1 MNKKSTHSL
10 SVIPTSL
17 SFLVVT
23 LLVLGVFFR
32 FANIDTKIYWY
43 DETHTSL
50 RVSGYTEAEAVQFL
64 SKNQIITSETLQTFQ
79 RPNPERGISKI
90 VQNFATEDAQHPPL
104 YYLMSSVWMKWF
116 GNSVAVRRSL
126 SAFISL
132 LSFPAIYW
140 LCLELFQSSM
150 TGAIAV
156 GLIAISPIQ
165 VLYAQE
171 ARQYSLWTVT
181 ILLSSAALLR
191 AMRLK
196 TKGSWVIY
204 AVTALTSLYTFLF
217 SGLVLVGHG
226 LYVMIVERFRA
237 SKTFIAY
244 LLASLATLLLFLPWL
259 LVVVQGVSKIQTTT
273 AWTANNMTLP
283 DLIREW
289 IRNLARIFID
299 WNYES
304 TSPFIS
310 KVIFYLSTLALL
322 LLVGYSFYFLCRY
335 TPKRT
340 WLFVVIL
347 TGCLGVPLALS
358 DLFLGG
364 TRSTIGRY
372 LFPCFLGI
380 QLTVAYTIAT
390 KLSASFIKN
399 WQQKLWQTILFLVV
413 SGGVVSCVISSQSE
427 VWWTKYY
434 SNRLPAV
441 AEIINQSPNP
451 LLISDSQTGD
461 LLTLSYLLKPN
472 VSLIVNP
479 LCTNCGMSYPS
490 QSEAFI
496 PQVSGNFSDIF
507 FFNLDGYRKWLDKM
521 ATIGDY
527 RIVTSS
533 PNLANMLWK
542 LEKK

>member
-1 MNKKSTHSL
+1 VNKKSTHSL

-17 SFLVVT
+17 SFLVIT
-23 LLVLGVFFR
+23 LLALGVFFR

-196 TKGSWVIY
+196 TKASWVIY
-204 AVTALTSLYTFLF
+204 AVTALTSIYTFLF
-217 SGLVLVGHG
+217 SGFVLVGHG
-226 LYVMIVERFRA
+226 LYVATVERFRA
-237 SKTFIAY
+237 SKIFIAY

-259 LVVVQGVSKIQTTT
+259 LVVVQGLSKIQTTT

-289 IRNLARIFID
+289 IRNLVRTFID
-299 WNYES
+299 WNSDS
-304 TSPFIS
+304 TSPFVS
-310 KVIFYLSTLALL
+310 KVIFYLCTVALL
-322 LLVGYSFYFLCRY
+322 LLVGYSFYFLCRS
-335 TPKRT
+335 TSKQT

-347 TGCLGVPLALS
+347 TGCLGVPLVLS
-358 DLFLGG
+358 DVFLGG

-390 KLSASFIKN
+390 KLGASLIKN
-399 WQQKLWQTILFLVV
+399 WQQKLWQAIVFIVV
-413 SGGVVSCVISSQSE
+413 SGGVVSCVISLQSE

-441 AEIINQSPNP
+441 AEIINQSQNP

-472 VSLIVNP
+472 VKLIVNP
-479 LCTNCGMSYPS
+479 LCTNCGMTYPS

-496 PQVSGNFSDIF
+496 PTISGNFSDIF
-507 FFNLDGYRKWLDKM
+507 FFNLDGYRKWLEKI
-521 ATIGDY
+521 ATLEDY
-527 RIVTSS
+527 KIVNIS
-533 PNLANMLWK
+533 PNLADRLWK
-542 LEKK
+542 LEKE

>member
-1 MNKKSTHSL
+1 MNKKYTHIL
-10 SVIPTSL
+10 GVIPTSL
-17 SFLVVT
+17 SFLLIT

-32 FANIDTKIYWY
+32 FANIDKKIYWY

-64 SKNQIITSETLQTFQ
+64 SKNQIITSEALQKFQ

-104 YYLMSSVWMKWF
+104 YYLMASVWMKWF
-116 GNSVAVRRSL
+116 GDSVAVRRSL

-140 LCLELFQSSM
+140 LCLELFQSSL
-150 TGAIAV
+150 TGAIAI

-196 TKGSWVIY
+196 TKGSWAIY
-204 AVTALTSLYTFLF
+204 AVTALTSIYTFLF
-217 SGLVLVGHG
+217 SGFVLVGHG
-226 LYVMIVERFRA
+226 LYVSTVERFRA

-244 LLASLATLLLFLPWL
+244 LLASLVTLLLFLPWL
-259 LVVVQGVSKIQTTT
+259 LVVVQGLSKIQTTT
-273 AWTANNMTLP
+273 AWTANNMTLQ

-299 WNYES
+299 WNSES
-304 TSPFIS
+304 TNPFVS
-310 KVIFYLSTLALL
+310 KAIFYLSALALL
-322 LLVGYSFYFLCRY
+322 LLVGYSFYFLCRS
-335 TPKRT
+335 TSKQT
-340 WLFVVIL
+340 WLFVIIL
-347 TGCLGVPLALS
+347 TSCLGVPLVLS
-358 DLFLGG
+358 DVFLGG

-372 LFPCFLGI
+372 LFSCFLGI

-390 KLSASFIKN
+390 KLGASLIN
-399 WQQKLWQTILFLVV
+399 DWQQKLWQTILFLVV
-413 SGGVVSCVISSQSE
+413 SGGVVSCVISLQSE

-441 AEIINQSPNP
+441 AEIINQSPTP

-472 VSLIVNP
+472 VKLIVNP

-490 QSEAFI
+490 QSEVFI
-496 PQVSGNFSDIF
+496 PQLSGNFSDIF
-507 FFNLDGYRKWLDKM
+507 FFNLDGHRKWLEKI
-521 ATIGDY
+521 AAQGDY
-527 RIVTSS
+527 KIVTSS
-533 PNLANMLWK
+533 PNLANILWE
-542 LEKK
+542 LEKE

>member
-1 MNKKSTHSL
+1 VNKKFTHSL
-10 SVIPTSL
+10 SVIPTGL
-17 SFLVVT
+17 SFLFIT

-32 FANIDTKIYWY
+32 FANLDRKIYWY

-140 LCLELFQSSM
+140 LCLELFQSSL
-150 TGAIAV
+150 TGAIAI

-226 LYVMIVERFRA
+226 LYVIIVDRFRA

-273 AWTANNMTLP
+273 AWTATNMTLP

-289 IRNLARIFID
+289 IINFARTFID
-299 WNYES
+299 WNYDS
-304 TSPFIS
+304 ANPFIS
-310 KVIFYLSTLALL
+310 KVIFYLCTVDLL

-335 TPKRT
+335 TPNRT

-390 KLSASFIKN
+390 KLGASLIKN
-399 WQQKLWQTILFLVV
+399 WQQKLWQAIVFLVV

-434 SNRLPAV
+434 STRLPAV

-521 ATIGDY
+521 ATLGDY
-527 RIVTSS
+527 KIVTIS

>member
-1 MNKKSTHSL
+1 
-10 SVIPTSL
+10 
-17 SFLVVT
+17 VVT
-23 LLVLGVFFR
+23 LLVLSVFFR

-150 TGAIAV
+150 TGAIAI

-390 KLSASFIKN
+390 KLSASIIKN

-521 ATIGDY
+521 ATLGDY
-527 RIVTSS
+527 KIVTIS

>member
-1 MNKKSTHSL
+1 MNKKFTHSL

-23 LLVLGVFFR
+23 LLVLSVFFR

-390 KLSASFIKN
+390 KLSASVIKN

-434 SNRLPAV
+434 SNRLPVV

-490 QSEAFI
+490 QSEVFI

-521 ATIGDY
+521 ATLGDY
-527 RIVTSS
+527 KIVTIS

>member
-1 MNKKSTHSL
+1 
-10 SVIPTSL
+10 
-17 SFLVVT
+17 
-23 LLVLGVFFR
+23 
-32 FANIDTKIYWY
+32 
-43 DETHTSL
+43 
-50 RVSGYTEAEAVQFL
+50 
-64 SKNQIITSETLQTFQ
+64 
-79 RPNPERGISKI
+79 
-90 VQNFATEDAQHPPL
+90 
-104 YYLMSSVWMKWF
+104 MKWF
-116 GNSVAVRRSL
+116 GDSVAVRRSL

-140 LCLELFQSSM
+140 LCLELFESSL
-150 TGAIAV
+150 TGAIAI

-165 VLYAQE
+165 LLYAQE

-196 TKGSWVIY
+196 TKESWAIY
-204 AVTALTSLYTFLF
+204 AVTALTSIYTFLF
-217 SGLVLVGHG
+217 SGFVLVGHG
-226 LYVMIVERFRA
+226 LYVAAVERFRA
-237 SKTFIAY
+237 SKISIAY

-299 WNYES
+299 WNSDS
-304 TSPFIS
+304 TSPFVS
-310 KVIFYLSTLALL
+310 KVIFYLCTVALL

-335 TPKRT
+335 APKQT

-347 TGCLGVPLALS
+347 TGCLGVPLVLS
-358 DLFLGG
+358 DVFLGG

-390 KLSASFIKN
+390 KLGASLINN

-413 SGGVVSCVISSQSE
+413 SGGVVSCVISLQSE

-479 LCTNCGMSYPS
+479 LCTNCGMNYPS

-496 PQVSGNFSDIF
+496 PQITGNFSDIF

-521 ATIGDY
+521 ATLGDY
-527 RIVTSS
+527 KIVTIS